1 MKKIGRGTQILWNGK
16 ILNISSVVSDEYNF
30 KIIAADRDLVETDV
44 NLPLVV
50 PDGAILTEDGLFY
63 LLTEDGLYYIK
74 QEEA

>member
-1 MKKIGRGTQILWNGK
+1 LDVWYITTYCQSPFDIEAGCTTGK
-16 ILNISSVVSDEYNF
+16 GNHKTYPT
-30 KIIAADRDLVETDV
+30 A
-44 NLPLVV
+44 